1 MEVKDKVREDD
12 GERQELVLTI
22 TASADEVDECTRK
35 FFKDVAQRDIPG
47 FRKGKAPRAVLEQ
60 SVGGHANA
68 MGGVA
73 ELLVN
78 EYALKAIDDADVV
91 FIDEPQFNIEDQVEE
106 GKPFTFTVS
115 GSVAPVMKL
124 TSYEP
129 VSIEMPP
136 EEATDEEVEE
146 QLHALQDYY
155 HSFEDIAD
163 ADHEAAMGDYAMVTM
178 TVTNHD
184 RVILRAAKRMIGL
197 GEGTMPASFDEQ
209 LIGAKA
215 GEIREFDFE
224 AKDENGSSDFGD
236 GDLHAVVEVES
247 FRKRILPAID
257 DELAVKVG
265 CTDVE
270 DMRKQLRMAVNIQ
283 KSKDLPKLMV
293 DRAVEKLM
301 ERLDGE
307 VPSYYVD
314 FIRQDVGRELMK
326 SLEEQG
332 TNLQQW
338 LLDGRGDADKLR
350 EQVSTEAQRRAA
362 IDCALEALFVEKGLE
377 VTEEDVAKMFEG
389 DDEMETREKWENAH
403 RMANI
408 RKMCRQS
415 KATQWLVDNAEV
427 TVVDGEGNVIEAAS
441 DKDAE

>member
-197 GEGTMPASFDEQ
+197 GEGTMPASFRTRIFPS
-209 LIGAKA
+209 LP
-215 GEIREFDFE
+215 
-224 AKDENGSSDFGD
+224 
-236 GDLHAVVEVES
+236 HPWS
-247 FRKRILPAID
+247 FTMARR
-257 DELAVKVG
+257 
-265 CTDVE
+265 C
-270 DMRKQLRMAVNIQ
+270 LRA
-283 KSKDLPKLMV
+283 
-293 DRAVEKLM
+293 
-301 ERLDGE
+301 
-307 VPSYYVD
+307 
-314 FIRQDVGRELMK
+314 
-326 SLEEQG
+326 
-332 TNLQQW
+332 
-338 LLDGRGDADKLR
+338 
-350 EQVSTEAQRRAA
+350 
-362 IDCALEALFVEKGLE
+362 
-377 VTEEDVAKMFEG
+377 
-389 DDEMETREKWENAH
+389 
-403 RMANI
+403 
-408 RKMCRQS
+408 
-415 KATQWLVDNAEV
+415 
-427 TVVDGEGNVIEAAS
+427 
-441 DKDAE
+441 

>member
-1 MEVKDKVREDD
+1 MEVKDIVREDD

-22 TASADEVDECTRK
+22 TASAEEVDECARK
-35 FFKDVAQRDIPG
+35 FFNEIAQKDIPG

-60 SVGGHANA
+60 TVGGHERA

-73 ELLVN
+73 EMIIN
-78 EYALKAIDDADVV
+78 ELAFKAIDDADVV
-91 FIDEPQFNIEDQVEE
+91 FIGGNGDDDPQFNVEEQVEE

-115 GSVAPVMKL
+115 GTVAPVMKL
-124 TSYEP
+124 TSYDP

-136 EEATDEEVEE
+136 EEATDAEVED
-146 QLHALQDYY
+146 QLRELQDYY
-155 HSFEDIAD
+155 HSFEDITD
-163 ADHEAAMGDYAMVTM
+163 PDHEAEMGDYAMVTM

-184 RVILRAAKRMIGL
+184 RVISGLRGAKRMVGL

-224 AKDENGSSDFGD
+224 AKDEDGSSEFGD
-236 GDLHAVVEVES
+236 GDLHAVVEVNS
-247 FRKRILPAID
+247 FRKRILPEID

-265 CTDVE
+265 CADVE
-270 DMRKQLRMAVNIQ
+270 DMRKQLRTAINIQ

-293 DRAVEKLM
+293 DRAVEKLI

-307 VPSYYVD
+307 VPAYYVD

-338 LLDGRGDADKLR
+338 LLERRGDADKIK
-350 EQVSTEAQRRAA
+350 EQVASEAQRRAA
-362 IDCALEALFVEKGLE
+362 IDCALEALFAEKGLE
-377 VTEEDVAKMFEG
+377 VTDEDVDKMFEG
-389 DDEMETREKWENAH
+389 DDEAETREAWEKSN

-415 KATQWLVDNAEV
+415 KATKWLVDNAEV
-427 TVVDGEGNVIEAAS
+427 TVVEET
-441 DKDAE
+441 K